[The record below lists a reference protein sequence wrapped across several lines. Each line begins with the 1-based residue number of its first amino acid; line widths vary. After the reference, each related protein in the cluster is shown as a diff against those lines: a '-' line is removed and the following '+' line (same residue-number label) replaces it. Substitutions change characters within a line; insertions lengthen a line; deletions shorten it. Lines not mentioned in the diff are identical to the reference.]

1 MHFHLL
7 HEIPLDE
14 KHGGT
19 IAPQSFKAYT
29 PKYILHKVQCIF
41 VTYRR
46 YKGWTDPQFD
56 LFPENAEEI
65 TDVWYTLEFRTGYE
79 LETRHTPSHLTWLR
93 SGLWMSVPKA
103 LCRVDAI
110 YDGKYNI

>member
-7 HEIPLDE
+7 HEIRLDE

-19 IAPQSFKAYT
+19 IAPQPFKAYT

-41 VTYRR
+41 VTYRQYR
-46 YKGWTDPQFD
+46 GWIDPQGELLD
-56 LFPENAEEI
+56 EGELI
-65 TDVWYTLEFRTGYE
+65 TQVWYTLEFRTGYQ

-93 SGLWMSVPKA
+93 SGLWMSIPKA
-103 LCRVDAI
+103 LCRVDAV